1 MTKTRSALR
10 LGGALAIALAFLLV
24 LTACSE
30 SSKTPDETVEVR
42 LTGKSDALAAKALT
56 VTNESYTLAKSGEL
70 YWTYTAV
77 KADGYFTTGQTS
89 SETWLSTTTS
99 TDEEGNETTTV
110 NPDIPSSLPG
120 KFSVG
125 DWSFTFNAYTSA
137 DMSEDSLYYQGTEC
151 SVTLSSG
158 GENTVPVNV
167 VLVTGETGTLE
178 ITVSGFENSDGTT
191 ADLTGS
197 YTLKYTLEGGA
208 LDEAFDGTLTLN
220 ETATI
225 SISSETYTLTVYL
238 LTDSGTAASQEM
250 TVTIKPDLTTTVE
263 GTLQESSDGTVTV
276 YTGSYVITVGD
287 GESYQYTYNSETGSY
302 DKDYSVY
309 IYLAGELYETVYLT
323 ASDDGTSFDLSSVT
337 NGDLTLT
344 SVTDADG
351 NTVYDSSSSSTTIT
365 ITEDTTLYYVWTV
378 DSYTV
383 SISLLSLSSYNS
395 LDEDEKV
402 TYSVTLTSTDDEEIS
417 YELVASESDA
427 AVLSVSSLPTGTYTL
442 SVAATD
448 EDGDT
453 IALYD
458 EDGES
463 LAATVAVKGSATLSL
478 DAYRYPAL
486 YLEFVIDSSTAA
498 SSMDL
503 FKYAESQSLLASG
516 GAESG
521 WDLLGFSVYTSTDG
535 STWSKSEDAANSI
548 SADSGTYVRIKLMD
562 SLVFPVFHLYSTPV
576 SEIVTMPTL
585 GKTSSEAATSLY
597 ISTSYYSPFR
607 STTLSTVPSSLFKD
621 NSQLTD
627 LSYVFYNCTALSSI
641 PEGIFDYNTSNTT
654 FENAFYKCTSITG
667 LPDGIFDANTKVTS
681 FTNTFRGCTALA
693 SVDEDLFKNNTSVTT
708 FYGAFN
714 TCSAL
719 ASIPE
724 GLFAYNT
731 AVESFYYTF
740 YSCTSLTEIP
750 EALFTNNAAVTTF
763 YGTFYY
769 CSSLTTVPEALF
781 ASNTK
786 VTSFGQ
792 IFYRCSS
799 LASVPENLFKYNTE
813 VTTFKYAF
821 SLCTSLT
828 TVPSGLFKYNT
839 KVTSFERLFDQCS
852 ALTEVPSGL
861 FACNTAVTTFS
872 GAFYQCTSLT
882 TIPSNLFDACAN
894 VTSFQYTF
902 YNCNSLAG
910 IPSGLFTYNTKVTTF
925 YQAFLNC
932 QNIAS
937 IPEGLFDTNTAVTT
951 FYNVFAQC
959 YSLTTVPEKL
969 FLYNTAVTNFE
980 GTFRMC
986 TSLSPTVYIGSEVV
1000 TNATNFAYSTATVY
1014 VKADTTTYTTFYDK
1028 YGSSS
1033 TVTVTALSSDE
1044 WESAAASSSSS
1055 SESE

>member
-1 MTKTRSALR
+1 MTKSRIALR
-10 LGGALAIALAFLLV
+10 LGGALAIALVFLLIFS
-24 LTACSE
+24 ACSE

-42 LTGKSDALAAKALT
+42 LTAQNDTLASKALT
-56 VTNESYTLAKSGEL
+56 ASYENYNPKSSDKL

-77 KADGYFTTGQTS
+77 KDDGYFATGKTDG
-89 SETWLSTTTS
+89 ETWLSSS
-99 TDEEGNETTTV
+99 TDENGNVTV
-110 NPDIPSSLPG
+110 SPDLPDSLPG

-125 DWSFTFNAYTSA
+125 DWIFTFNAYTSA
-137 DMSEDSLYYQGTEC
+137 DMSDDYLYYQGTEC

-197 YTLKYTLEGGA
+197 YALKYTLEGGA
-208 LDEAFDGTLTLN
+208 LEEASDGTLTLN
-220 ETATI
+220 ETTTL
-225 SISSETYTLTVYL
+225 SISSGAYNLTVYL
-238 LTDSGTAASQEM
+238 LTDNGTAASQEM
-250 TVTIKPDLTTTVE
+250 TVLIKPDLTTTVK

-276 YTGSYVITVGD
+276 YTGSFIITVGD

-309 IYLAGELYETVYLT
+309 IYCAGELYETVYLT

-337 NGDLTLT
+337 NGNLTLT

-365 ITEDTTLYYVWTV
+365 VTEDTTLYYVWTV

-395 LDEDEKV
+395 LDEDEEV
-402 TYSVTLTSTDDEEIS
+402 TYSVTLTSTDDKTS

-427 AVLSVSSLPTGTYTL
+427 ASLSASSLLTGTYTL
-442 SVAATD
+442 SVTATD
-448 EDGDT
+448 GDGDAV
-453 IALYD
+453 ALYD
-458 EDGES
+458 KDGES
-463 LAATVAVKGSATLSL
+463 LATTVSVTGSASLSL

-486 YLEFVIDSSTAA
+486 YLEFVIDSDTAA

-503 FKYAESQSLLASG
+503 FKYAESQSLLEEG
-516 GAESG
+516 GAEGG
-521 WDLLGFSVYTSTDG
+521 WDLSDFSVYTSTDG
-535 STWSKSEDAANSI
+535 NTWEKSDDAANSI
-548 SADSGTYVRIKLMD
+548 TASAGTYVRIKLMD

-576 SEIVTMPTL
+576 SEIVAMPTL
-585 GKTSSEAATSLY
+585 GKTPSEAATSLY

-607 STTLSTVPSSLFKD
+607 STTLSTVPSTLFKD

-627 LSYVFYNCTALSSI
+627 LSYVFYNCTALKSI
-641 PEGIFDYNTSNTT
+641 PEGIFDYNTGNTT
-654 FENAFYKCTSITG
+654 FENAFYKCTSITS

-681 FTNTFRGCTALA
+681 FKNTFRGCTALA

-724 GLFAYNT
+724 GLFACNT

-750 EALFTNNAAVTTF
+750 EKLFANNAAVTTF

-786 VTSFGQ
+786 VTSFYQ

-828 TVPSGLFKYNT
+828 TVPSDLFKYNT

-852 ALTEVPSGL
+852 SLTEVPSGL

-872 GAFYQCTSLT
+872 GAFYQCTSLE
-882 TIPSNLFDACAN
+882 TIPTGLFDACAN
-894 VTSFQYTF
+894 VESFQYTF
-902 YNCNSLAG
+902 YNCYKLEE

-932 QNIAS
+932 QSIAS
-937 IPEGLFDTNTAVTT
+937 IPDGLFDTNTAVTT

-959 YSLTTVPEKL
+959 FSLTTVPEKL

-1044 WESAAASSSSS
+1044 WESATSSSSSS